1 MSSYAQASVHHI
13 RIKHI
18 FGKYKK
24 TTNGEK
30 TKKNMIVPF
39 QNIQTLGKMLKKNF
53 FKLEIN
59 FSILKGILKINNLN
73 F

>member
-1 MSSYAQASVHHI
+1 MPRPQYTISELNTFS
-13 RIKHI
+13 
-18 FGKYKK
+18 GKYKK

-39 QNIQTLGKMLKKNF
+39 QNIQTLGKMLKKIF

>member
-1 MSSYAQASVHHI
+1 MPRPQYTISELNTFS
-13 RIKHI
+13 
-18 FGKYKK
+18 GKYKK

-39 QNIQTLGKMLKKNF
+39 QNIQTLGKMLKKF
-53 FKLEIN
+53 FLNLKLI
-59 FSILKGILKINNLN
+59 FL